1 VERLG
6 IVGLPYAGKTDLF
19 TAITGGAGSTRRGL
33 ASHTGVAQ
41 VPDHRLD
48 RLAEVS
54 RSRKVVHATVEFTD
68 IAGLEPGAVAH
79 GIGRQV
85 LAEVREADAL
95 VLVLRAFPDPTV
107 PGERDP
113 LESLRLLEFELAVAD
128 AATVD
133 AQLAKRRKAAQ
144 ADRSLAS
151 EVAALEAAAASL
163 NEGVPL
169 YRSPLDA
176 EARRALRPYFLLTN
190 KPVLAVV
197 NIGEE
202 QLPEAEALVKP
213 VADELGGAEVL
224 AVCVKLE
231 REVAAL
237 DPSERAEL
245 LAGLGLGE
253 GALPRVVHAAYRLIG
268 RETFFTTG
276 EKESRAW
283 TFRTGSRAPECAGVI
298 HSDMQRGFI
307 RAEVIRWDELCALGS
322 WQAARAAGRVRVE
335 GKDYVVVDG
344 DVLEIRFNV

>member
-1 VERLG
+1 MERLG
-6 IVGLPYAGKTDLF
+6 IVGLPYAGKTELF
-19 TAITGGAGSTRRGL
+19 AALTGGAGGTRRGL
-33 ASHTGVAQ
+33 VAHTGVAH

-48 RLAEVS
+48 RLAAVS
-54 RSRKVVHATVEFTD
+54 RSRKVVQATMEFTD
-68 IAGLEPGAVAH
+68 IAGLEPGAVER

-113 LESLRLLEFELAVAD
+113 LESLHLLEFELAVAD

-144 ADRSLAS
+144 SDRSLAA
-151 EVAALEAAAASL
+151 EVAALEAAASAL
-163 NEGVPL
+163 NGGVPV
-169 YRSPLDA
+169 YRSSLDD
-176 EARRALRPYFLLTN
+176 EQRRALRPFFLLTN

-197 NIGEE
+197 NVGDE
-202 QLPEAEALVKP
+202 QLFEVEAIVKP
-213 VADELGGAEVL
+213 VADELGGAQVL
-224 AVCVKLE
+224 AVCAKLE

-237 DPSERAEL
+237 DAVERAEL
-245 LAGLGLGE
+245 LEGLGLGE
-253 GALPRVVHAAYRLIG
+253 GALARVVRAAYGLIG

-283 TFRTGSRAPECAGVI
+283 TFRSGSRAPECAGVI

-307 RAEVIRWDELCALGS
+307 RAEVIRWDELCELGS